1 MDWFR
6 RNSVFA
12 GVLLLCGGAI
22 AAETWLVWAAR
33 ERVGRQEEMLRQR
46 KEERDRLARHS
57 PRLDEE
63 TGRAIA
69 ADLAAVELR
78 LGELQRAL
86 QGRSGWLPAAPTRS
100 IDGYLALA
108 AFGENARARAKLQR
122 VEVRADERFGF
133 ATYAHA
139 GPEPDLLPA
148 VHRQRV
154 LVEHLLESLLDAQ
167 PQSLVAVQREP
178 PLSDAERAARDTGA
192 AARTPGPAGSGR
204 GGVSADFFTLDDR
217 VRLRGPGRLGGEAF
231 RVEFSG
237 QTQTLRAFVN
247 ALATLRVP
255 LIVRSVEVEPR
266 PAGPASSP
274 VAPALGTPAVP
285 LVTETLSTYAVTV
298 EFVEGLPAPSPD
310 GP

>member
-1 MDWFR
+1 MDWLR

-22 AAETWLVWAAR
+22 ATEAWLVGAPR
-33 ERVGRQEEMLRQR
+33 ERVGQQEEMLRQR
-46 KEERDRLARHS
+46 KEERARLARHS

-69 ADLAAVELR
+69 TDLAAAERR

-100 IDGYLALA
+100 IDGYFALA
-108 AFGENARARAKLQR
+108 AFVEKTRARAKLQR

-154 LVEHLLESLLDAQ
+154 LVEHLLESLLEAQ

-178 PLSDAERAARDTGA
+178 PLNDAERTARDAEA
-192 AARTPGPAGSGR
+192 AARTPGPAGSAR
-204 GGVSADFFTLDDR
+204 SDVPADFFTPDDR
-217 VRLRGPGRLGGEAF
+217 VRLRAPGRLGGEAF

-266 PAGPASSP
+266 AVGPAPSP
-274 VAPALGTPAVP
+274 VAPVVGTPAVSV
-285 LVTETLSTYAVTV
+285 VTETLSTYAVTV
-298 EFVEGLPAPSPD
+298 EFVEVLPAPSPD